1 MNAFI
6 VILNLTISIMVKPI
20 LISTLL
26 DYDEKDVQVKI
37 AQTMEDNKGW
47 SFNG

>member
-6 VILNLTISIMVKPI
+6 VILNLTLSIMVKPI
-20 LISTLL
+20 LISTML
-26 DYDEKDVQVKI
+26 DYDEKDVQVKN

-47 SFNG
+47 SFDG

>member
-20 LISTLL
+20 LISILL

-47 SFNG
+47 SLYG